1 MVGEA
6 MARILFVDD
15 DPHTLETLS
24 KSVSLF
30 GHEALRA
37 SSGEQALAL
46 AAAELPDLII
56 TDIRLADI
64 DGLALTRQL
73 QDTPGT
79 MQIPVV
85 ILSASPEL
93 EVAEAAQQ
101 AGARE
106 FLSKHI
112 RLNTLQEVIQ
122 RYASQ

>member
-1 MVGEA
+1 

-106 FLSKHI
+106 FLSKPI

>member
-106 FLSKHI
+106 FLSKPI